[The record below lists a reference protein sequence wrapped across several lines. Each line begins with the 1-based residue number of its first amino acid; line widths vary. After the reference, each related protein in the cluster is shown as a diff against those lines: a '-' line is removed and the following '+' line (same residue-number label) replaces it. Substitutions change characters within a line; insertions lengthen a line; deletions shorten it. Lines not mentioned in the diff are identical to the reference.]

1 MSIINNANPG
11 SSIIILSIIDK
22 YLRDNQSKQIT
33 LDNLKQ
39 HLRPDTLSKSENA
52 LGKYKEN
59 LNFWIKYGIW
69 RLENEDEKNETL
81 IKNVDEKK
89 SLEYRV
95 LRNII
100 ASIDTKEGFL
110 EENNVEPFLLYLT
123 CLIDQDRYSFAGGDR
138 LITGGESNIP
148 VVINQYANLRRLP
161 NSNETTYL
169 IKWAQFL
176 GFIEPDSEG
185 YMLDPTR
192 AIQPYLK
199 LIFKED
205 QVLSIRQF
213 LEKLSEYLPMFGG
226 GRFIQFLTDRMHEP
240 RSRKNQIS
248 AALTHAL
255 LRLEMMNKISFDSK
269 SDDVEAMELFLP
281 KGMPIRMV
289 STISWKGDIE

>member
-11 SSIIILSIIDK
+11 SSILILSIIDQ
-22 YLRDNQSKQIT
+22 YLRNYQSKQIT
-33 LDNLKQ
+33 LDTLKQ
-39 HLRPDTLSKSENA
+39 HLRPDTLSKSQNA

-69 RLENEDEKNETL
+69 RLESEDDKSETFIKSTDEKQT
-81 IKNVDEKK
+81 
-89 SLEYRV
+89 LEYRV

-100 ASIDTKEGFL
+100 ASVDTEEGFL

-123 CLIDQDRYSFAGGDR
+123 CMIDQDRYTFGGGEQ
-138 LITGGESNIP
+138 LTTGGESNIP
-148 VVINQYANLRRLP
+148 AVINQYANLRRLP

-176 GFIEPDSEG
+176 GFIEPDSED
-185 YMLDPTR
+185 YILDPTR

-205 QVLSIRQF
+205 QDLSIRQF
-213 LEKLSEYLPMFGG
+213 VEKLSEYLPMFGE
-226 GRFIQFLTDRMHEP
+226 GRFIQFLTDRMREP
-240 RSRKNQIS
+240 RNRKNQIS
-248 AALTHAL
+248 AALSHAL
-255 LRLEMMNKISFDSK
+255 LRLEMMNKIYFDSK
-269 SDDVEAMELFLP
+269 SDDVEAMELILP
-281 KGMPIRMV
+281 KSMPVRMV